1 MMTSHTKR
9 VQFSCQVEL
18 VSTFANEEYDRT
30 AQEVAK
36 LTYHDMFELLTLKSE
51 IRRQMEELRNEQA
64 ANSDSDEESN
74 TTAEEKDQPS
84 SSSSSLSSSSL
95 PLPPSSDEDGQQQ
108 QQQPQHTIPPCD
120 ICA

>member
-1 MMTSHTKR
+1 MARIYKRGLEPFYFLLPPFSVVPFHTFFFIMAKR

-18 VSTFANEEYDRT
+18 ISTFANEEYDRT

-51 IRRQMEELRNEQA
+51 WRRQMEELRNESPS
-64 ANSDSDEESN
+64 SDSDEE
-74 TTAEEKDQPS
+74 
-84 SSSSSLSSSSL
+84 
-95 PLPPSSDEDGQQQ
+95 PPQKQQQASQ
-108 QQQPQHTIPPCD
+108 QQQPISPCD